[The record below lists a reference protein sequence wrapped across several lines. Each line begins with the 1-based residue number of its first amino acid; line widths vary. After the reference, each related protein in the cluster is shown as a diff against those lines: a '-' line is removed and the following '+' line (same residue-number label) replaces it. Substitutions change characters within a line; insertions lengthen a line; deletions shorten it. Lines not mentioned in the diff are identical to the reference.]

1 MSSSNYD
8 VLVAGG
14 SVAGLLTAR
23 ELASRGIS
31 VVVIEEHHEI
41 GTPEHCG
48 GMVSAQ
54 GLNKLGIMP
63 DSNVFQNFVTKT
75 IITSPSSR
83 VELNSENQNVIVI
96 DRRALDKQIA
106 HQAQRAGA
114 AIRTRCTFKSIGSDG
129 TKRFIAKTTD
139 GDISCRY
146 FVDARG
152 IASLASSGREN
163 FLPSAQF
170 EIYASWIKDDIV
182 QVTFDSDLYPGFFA
196 WIIPTGQ
203 GIGKVGVAGRGI
215 NVSTALKDFVEARGE
230 RYSTIRKIFAP
241 IWIGGAID
249 SFVTGKTILVGDAAG
264 QTKPSTA
271 GGIYSCGIAGILA
284 GRAIAETINLNED
297 SALKV
302 YEQEWR
308 NLFQNEFR
316 KMTMARKVL
325 ERLDNKAL
333 DEIINSLTE
342 HKLREIIE
350 STDFDYHS
358 NVLSLILGSGV
369 GVKLTRTLVGNEFRK
384 IFS

>member
-31 VVVIEEHHEI
+31 VLVVEEHHEI

-83 VELNSENQNVIVI
+83 VELNSEHQNVVVI

-114 AIRTRCTFKSIGSDG
+114 AIRTGCIFKSIGSDG
-129 TKRFIAKTTD
+129 AERFIAKTTD
-139 GDISCRY
+139 GDISCLY

-215 NVSTALKDFVEARGE
+215 NVSTALKHFVESRGE

-284 GRAIAETINLNED
+284 GRAIAETIKLNED

-333 DEIINSLTE
+333 DEVINSLKE

-369 GVKLTRTLVGNEFRK
+369 GVKLTRTLLGNEFRK

>member
-31 VVVIEEHHEI
+31 VVVVEEHHEI

-75 IITSPSSR
+75 IITSPFSR

-114 AIRTRCTFKSIGSDG
+114 VIRTRCSFKSIGSDG

-215 NVSTALKDFVEARGE
+215 NVSTALKDFVESRGE

-369 GVKLTRTLVGNEFRK
+369 GVKLTRTLLGNEFRK

>member
-31 VVVIEEHHEI
+31 VVVVEEHHEI

-129 TKRFIAKTTD
+129 TKRLIAKTTD

-215 NVSTALKDFVEARGE
+215 NVSTALKDFVESRGE

-316 KMTMARKVL
+316 KMTLARKVL

-369 GVKLTRTLVGNEFRK
+369 GVKLTRTLLGNEFRK

>member
-1 MSSSNYD
+1 MSPSKYD

-14 SVAGLLTAR
+14 SVAGLLAAR
-23 ELASRGIS
+23 ELASKGIA
-31 VVVIEEHHEI
+31 VVVVEEHHEI

-48 GMVSAQ
+48 GMVSGQ

-63 DSNVFQNFVTKT
+63 DSNVFQNFVAKT

-83 VELNSENQNVIVI
+83 VELNSEHQNVIVI

-129 TKRFIAKTTD
+129 AKRIIAKTTD

-170 EIYASWIKDDIV
+170 EIYASWIRDDIV

-215 NVSTALKDFVEARGE
+215 NVSTALKYFVESRGE

-241 IWIGGAID
+241 IWIGGPID

-284 GRAIAETINLNED
+284 GRAIAE
-297 SALKV
+297 
-302 YEQEWR
+302 
-308 NLFQNEFR
+308 
-316 KMTMARKVL
+316 
-325 ERLDNKAL
+325 
-333 DEIINSLTE
+333 
-342 HKLREIIE
+342 
-350 STDFDYHS
+350 
-358 NVLSLILGSGV
+358 
-369 GVKLTRTLVGNEFRK
+369 
-384 IFS
+384 

>member
-31 VVVIEEHHEI
+31 VVVVEEHHEI

-114 AIRTRCTFKSIGSDG
+114 AIRTRCTFKSIGSDR

-215 NVSTALKDFVEARGE
+215 NVSTALKDFVESRGE

-333 DEIINSLTE
+333 DEVINSLKE

-369 GVKLTRTLVGNEFRK
+369 GVKLTRTLLGNEFRK

>member
-31 VVVIEEHHEI
+31 VVVVEEHHEI

-83 VELNSENQNVIVI
+83 VELNSENQNVIVV

-170 EIYASWIKDDIV
+170 EIYASWIKDDTV

-215 NVSTALKDFVEARGE
+215 NVSTALKDFVESRGE

>member
-23 ELASRGIS
+23 ELASKGIS
-31 VVVIEEHHEI
+31 VVVAEEHHEI

-54 GLNKLGIMP
+54 GLNNLGIMP

-83 VELNSENQNVIVI
+83 VELNSEHQNVIVI

-129 TKRFIAKTTD
+129 AKRIIAKTSD

-170 EIYASWIKDDIV
+170 EIYASWIRDDIV

-215 NVSTALKDFVEARGE
+215 NVSTALKHFVESRGE
-230 RYSTIRKIFAP
+230 NYSTIRKIFAP

-284 GRAIAETINLNED
+284 GRAIAESINLNED

-333 DEIINSLTE
+333 DEIINSLKE

-369 GVKLTRTLVGNEFRK
+369 GVKLTRTLLGNEFRK

>member
-31 VVVIEEHHEI
+31 VVVVEEHHEI

-75 IITSPSSR
+75 IITSSSSQ
-83 VELNSENQNVIVI
+83 VELNSEHQNVVVI

-114 AIRTRCTFKSIGSDG
+114 AIRTGCIFKSIGSDG
-129 TKRFIAKTTD
+129 AERFIAKTTD
-139 GDISCRY
+139 GDISCLY

-215 NVSTALKDFVEARGE
+215 NVSTALKHFVESRGE

-271 GGIYSCGIAGILA
+271 GGIYSCGLAGILA
-284 GRAIAETINLNED
+284 GRAIAETIKLNED

-358 NVLSLILGSGV
+358 NVLSLLLGSGV
-369 GVKLTRTLVGNEFRK
+369 GVKLTRALLGNEFRK

>member
-23 ELASRGIS
+23 ELASKGIS
-31 VVVIEEHHEI
+31 VVVVEEHHEI

-54 GLNKLGIMP
+54 GLNKLGIIP

-75 IITSPSSR
+75 IIASPSSR
-83 VELNSENQNVIVI
+83 VELNSEHQNVVVI

-114 AIRTRCTFKSIGSDG
+114 AIRTRCTFKSICSDG
-129 TKRFIAKTTD
+129 AKRFIAKTTD
-139 GDISCRY
+139 GDISCHY

-182 QVTFDSDLYPGFFA
+182 EVTFDSNLYPGFFA

-215 NVSTALKDFVEARGE
+215 NVSTALKHFVESRGE
-230 RYSTIRKIFAP
+230 RYSSIRKIFAP

-284 GRAIAETINLNED
+284 GRAIAETINLNQD
-297 SALKV
+297 SALEV

-342 HKLREIIE
+342 HKIREIIE

-369 GVKLTRTLVGNEFRK
+369 GVKLTRTLLGNEFRK

>member
-14 SVAGLLTAR
+14 SVAGLLTVR

-31 VVVIEEHHEI
+31 VVVVEEHHEI

-83 VELNSENQNVIVI
+83 VELNSEHQNVIVI

-129 TKRFIAKTTD
+129 AKRFIAKTTD

-215 NVSTALKDFVEARGE
+215 NVSTALKHFVESRGE
-230 RYSTIRKIFAP
+230 NYSTIRKIFAP

-369 GVKLTRTLVGNEFRK
+369 GVKLTRTLLGNEFRK

>member
-31 VVVIEEHHEI
+31 VVVVEEHHEI

-215 NVSTALKDFVEARGE
+215 NVSTALKDFVESRGE

-358 NVLSLILGSGV
+358 NVLSLLLGSGV
-369 GVKLTRTLVGNEFRK
+369 GVKLTRALLGNEFRK

>member
-215 NVSTALKDFVEARGE
+215 NVSTALKDFVESRGE

-342 HKLREIIE
+342 HKLREFIE